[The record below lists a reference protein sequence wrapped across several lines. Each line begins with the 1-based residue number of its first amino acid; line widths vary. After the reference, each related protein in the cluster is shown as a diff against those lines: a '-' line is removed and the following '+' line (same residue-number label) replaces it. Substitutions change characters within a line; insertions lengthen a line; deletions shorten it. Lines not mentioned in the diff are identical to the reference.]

1 MTTSAKIELNMDD
14 IYTYLQCPMK
24 YKLTKV
30 HEIPSED
37 NYKSAVLYSKG
48 IHQTIS
54 YFYHEVMQGKL
65 PTLRQM
71 RDKWASYY
79 YSIFEEDKKTKENFL
94 QARTGTDHQR
104 TSQILNRGME
114 AIYAFYAENKDNP
127 GVPIAVNYPFRV
139 AIFDDL
145 ILTGEFE
152 LIRERPDENNRRFV
166 EIVDFKTSKN
176 KTDASSSFFLRHDL
190 RATAMSFAFQELFN
204 STPDRFIFDYIGTD
218 TQLSLYR
225 DENEIKRL
233 KSVLK
238 GVRNGIKQEDF
249 YPRQSFMCKNCP
261 MMNYCDR
268 LQF

>member
-1 MTTSAKIELNMDD
+1 MAQLELSMDD
-14 IYTYLQCPMK
+14 VYTYMECPKK
-24 YKLTKV
+24 YELTKI

-37 NYKSAVLYSKG
+37 HYKSAVLYSKG

-54 YFYHEVMQGKL
+54 YFYYEVMQGRL

-79 YSIFEEDKKTKENFL
+79 YSIFKDDKRTKENFL
-94 QARTGTDHQR
+94 NARTGTDHQR
-104 TSQILNRGME
+104 TEQILNRGME

-127 GVPIAVNYPFRV
+127 GTPIAVNYPFRIAV
-139 AIFDDL
+139 TKDL

-152 LIRERPDENNRRFV
+152 LIREYTDKDNRKLI
-166 EIVDFKTSKN
+166 EIVDFKTSKT
-176 KTDASSSFFLRHDL
+176 KTDAASGFFLRHDL
-190 RATAMSFAFQELFN
+190 RATAMFYAFQEHFK
-204 STPDRFIFDYIGTD
+204 SSPDRFVFDYIGTD
-218 TQLSLYR
+218 KRLSLYR

-238 GVRNGIKQEDF
+238 GVSNGISQEDF
-249 YPRQSFMCKNCP
+249 YPRQSFMCKTCP

>member
-1 MTTSAKIELNMDD
+1 MTKIEISMDD
-14 IYTYLQCPMK
+14 VYTFMQCPLK
-24 YKLTKV
+24 YQLTKI

-37 NYKSAVLYSKG
+37 DYKSAVLYSKG

-54 YFYHEVMQGKL
+54 YFYYEVMQGRL

-71 RDKWASYY
+71 RDKWAHYY
-79 YSIFEEDKKTKENFL
+79 YSIFEDDKRTKDNFL
-94 QARTGTDHQR
+94 LARTGTDHQR

-127 GVPIAVNYPFRV
+127 GTPIAVNYPFRIAV
-139 AIFDDL
+139 QDDL

-152 LIRERPDENNRRFV
+152 LIREYTDSNNQRKI
-166 EIVDFKTSKN
+166 EIVDFKTSNN
-176 KTDASSSFFLRHDL
+176 KTGASSGFFLRHDL
-190 RATAMSFAFQELFN
+190 RATAMFYAFQEFFN
-204 STPDRFIFDYIGTD
+204 STPDRFVFDYIGTD
-218 TQLSLYR
+218 KRLSLYR

-238 GVRNGIKQEDF
+238 GVSNGIKQEDF
-249 YPRQSFMCKNCP
+249 YPRQSFMCKNCS